1 MTSSCSVFLLPFH
14 SLHMLAPNSLG
25 DQPPFKAAV
34 EQTPSAANQCTCAI
48 QDFLLPIMGIATD
61 TIYENLSLIL
71 ADYFAE
77 VVCIGLG
84 KGLFT
89 SVSRL

>member
-1 MTSSCSVFLLPFH
+1 MQSSTV
-14 SLHMLAPNSLG
+14 LA
-25 DQPPFKAAV
+25 PFKAAV
-34 EQTPSAANQCTCAI
+34 EQTPPAANQCTYAI
-48 QDFLLPIMGIATD
+48 QDFLLPIIRIATD

-84 KGLFT
+84 KGLLT